1 MVTLKEQWQGK
12 NHLKMKVPDTSIMYG
27 YKQSKAAF
35 HEDKAVTQMQED
47 DNIDEFYVS
56 KGI

>member
-1 MVTLKEQWQGK
+1 
-12 NHLKMKVPDTSIMYG
+12 MKAPDNSIMYG

-35 HEDKAVTQMQED
+35 HDDKAVTQMQED